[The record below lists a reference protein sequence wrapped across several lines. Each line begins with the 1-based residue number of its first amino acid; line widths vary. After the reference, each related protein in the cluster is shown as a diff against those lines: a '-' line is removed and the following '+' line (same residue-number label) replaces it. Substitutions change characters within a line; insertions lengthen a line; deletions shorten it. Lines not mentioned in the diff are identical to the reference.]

1 MGEEPSRS
9 QLFKAMRHSEK
20 KKSWINEKAETV
32 YVSFMNS

>member
-9 QLFKAMRHSEK
+9 QLFKAMRYNK
-20 KKSWINEKAETV
+20 KKKAWINEKAKTV